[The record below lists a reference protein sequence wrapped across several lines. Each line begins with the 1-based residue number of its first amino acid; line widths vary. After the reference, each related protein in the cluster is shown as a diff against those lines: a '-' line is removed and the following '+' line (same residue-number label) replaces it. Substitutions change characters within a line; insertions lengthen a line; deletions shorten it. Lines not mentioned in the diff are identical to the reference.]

1 MAAIPA
7 LVSQEPVDQVQ
18 AKLSLNRQQAA
29 RHTTVHTT
37 VHTYLLRALVSW
49 VALQGTVIRHTS
61 GR

>member
-29 RHTTVHTT
+29 RHTTVHT
-37 VHTYLLRALVSW
+37 YLLRALVSW